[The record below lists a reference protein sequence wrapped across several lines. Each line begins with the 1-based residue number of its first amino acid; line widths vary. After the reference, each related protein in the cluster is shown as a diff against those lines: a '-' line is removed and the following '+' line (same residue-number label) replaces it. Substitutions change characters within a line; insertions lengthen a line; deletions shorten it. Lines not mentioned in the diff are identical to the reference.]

1 FWPRR
6 APGTSPPARMT
17 IGTSAIPNLR
27 IDWPRACRS
36 RRGAIHDRHR
46 GTAEE
51 VPEGAQRRDRVAD
64 PSGCPGPGERAA
76 VRLPHRQA
84 PGAGRWRGA
93 GRQAERP
100 LPGAAQ
106 PGRGRPA
113 GQPRRAV
120 RRRSAAPLL
129 PHHRRR
135 PRGPGAVGRR
145 LARHPRF
152 RRFRPGG
159 GTRMNA
165 THGRP
170 LPTTIPQYL
179 EQLREALRGA
189 DPAMIQDAL
198 YDAEEYLRSGLAEQ
212 AGRDEAEVIASVA
225 GSYGAPEEVAEIYRE
240 TEVTVNRA
248 LRPPRPRQQRSL
260 PGRFFGVVADPYTY
274 GALFYMLLSLATGVF
289 YFSWVVTGASTSL
302 GLLVLIIG
310 VPLLLLFLLSVR
322 LLSLVEGRIVEVL
335 LGVRMPRR
343 PLYTQ
348 RDKPWLTRIGELF
361 T

>member
-1 FWPRR
+1 RGSPASRGPGAGPGHGGGRGRRTGRRRAGRGAAGTWASPAGRKPGFWPRR

-64 PSGCPGPGERAA
+64 PPGCPGPGERAA

-198 YDAEEYLRSGLAEQ
+198 YDAEEYLRSELAEQ

-289 YFSWVVTGASTSL
+289 
-302 GLLVLIIG
+302 
-310 VPLLLLFLLSVR
+310 
-322 LLSLVEGRIVEVL
+322 
-335 LGVRMPRR
+335 
-343 PLYTQ
+343 
-348 RDKPWLTRIGELF
+348 
-361 T
+361 

>member
-1 FWPRR
+1 
-6 APGTSPPARMT
+6 
-17 IGTSAIPNLR
+17 
-27 IDWPRACRS
+27 
-36 RRGAIHDRHR
+36 
-46 GTAEE
+46 
-51 VPEGAQRRDRVAD
+51 
-64 PSGCPGPGERAA
+64 
-76 VRLPHRQA
+76 
-84 PGAGRWRGA
+84 
-93 GRQAERP
+93 
-100 LPGAAQ
+100 
-106 PGRGRPA
+106 
-113 GQPRRAV
+113 
-120 RRRSAAPLL
+120 
-129 PHHRRR
+129 
-135 PRGPGAVGRR
+135 
-145 LARHPRF
+145 
-152 RRFRPGG
+152 
-159 GTRMNA
+159 MNA

-198 YDAEEYLRSGLAEQ
+198 YDAEEYLRSELAEQ

-361 T
+361 TDGRTWTAMAYLLAMLPLGVAYFSFTVTLLAISISLVVAPVAAMFGWWHGPGIYLEGLHFSLADNLPGSLLAFVVGVLLLFVTLHLARLVGRFHGWLAKHLLVRNPVV